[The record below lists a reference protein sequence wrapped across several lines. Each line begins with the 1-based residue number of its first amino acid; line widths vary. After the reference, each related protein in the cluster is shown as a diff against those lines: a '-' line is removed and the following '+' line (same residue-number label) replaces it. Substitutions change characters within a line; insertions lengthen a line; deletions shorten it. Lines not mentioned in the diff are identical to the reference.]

1 MEWKQTV
8 GVPVLSAIVMG
19 VVAFLVYKVLDW
31 GLLHIMGAF
40 ISNAIAVL
48 IAIGLAAITYFVVM
62 LKAGGY
68 TEEMLLA
75 FPKGTLLVKLARR
88 LHFIQ

>member
-1 MEWKQTV
+1 
-8 GVPVLSAIVMG
+8 
-19 VVAFLVYKVLDW
+19 
-31 GLLHIMGAF
+31 MGAF